1 MKINFCCPTR
11 SKPDI
16 LEDFLLETV
25 RNCRLPDTQV
35 VVGIDADEE
44 PLYERFFP
52 HPRLIKSVAPREDS
66 LGAKFNRC
74 AAALDADIYVMGVD
88 DLGIALPGW
97 DYTVAELAKLFNDG
111 IGMVTFGQQ
120 WNEPGLPA
128 FQCVTRRFV
137 ELNGFFMAP
146 YFPYWWHDTWSLEL
160 GELTGRMIHFPADI
174 RYPDKAPPWARRDLV
189 FWANF
194 FDHTRALRC
203 EAADRILQASDEAP
217 WRRYDL
223 LARRPAVMEFG
234 RERNAKLRDPRF
246 AARHEG
252 GELVDQHPERHER
265 LKAAATALLDLRD
278 AA

>member
-16 LEDFLLETV
+16 LKDFLLETV

-74 AAALDADIYVMGVD
+74 AAALDADVYIMGVD
-88 DLGIALPGW
+88 DLGVRLVGW
-97 DYTVAELAKLFNDG
+97 DYTVAELAKLFDTSHEDGRERPYAG

-120 WNEPGLPA
+120 WNEPGLAA
-128 FQCVTRRFV
+128 FQCVTKRFV

-146 YFPYWWHDTWSLEL
+146 YFPYWWHDTWNLEL

-174 RYPDKAPPWARRDLV
+174 RYPDRRRRGRAGT
-189 FWANF
+189 WCSGRTSRPHPIA
-194 FDHTRALRC
+194 ALRGRRPHPAGVRRGAVAALGSARAPAGGHGVRQGAQR
-203 EAADRILQASDEAP
+203 EAA
-217 WRRYDL
+217 
-223 LARRPAVMEFG
+223 RPALC
-234 RERNAKLRDPRF
+234 R
-246 AARHEG
+246 
-252 GELVDQHPERHER
+252 
-265 LKAAATALLDLRD
+265 
-278 AA
+278 